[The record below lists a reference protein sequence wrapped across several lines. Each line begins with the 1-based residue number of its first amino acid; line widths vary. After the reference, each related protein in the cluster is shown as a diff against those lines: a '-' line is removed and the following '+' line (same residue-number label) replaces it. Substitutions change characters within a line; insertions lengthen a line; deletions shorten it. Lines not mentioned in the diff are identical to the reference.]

1 MFHLW
6 FGLFILLFKT
16 SLVCLFLLIPHDSPP
31 LGWEV
36 WVGKLTCSLRVRMC
50 SPTQQTEAEQ
60 EKMAVYDFLD
70 PRFVS
75 SPEELAPSA
84 ARTPVPSSFI
94 VTNISPAKEQIRE
107 RTPLH
112 CNEGFFKKKITMKVT
127 PVGFMLAQIPRKHRG
142 GMFPVPPH
150 SWGKGS

>member
-1 MFHLW
+1 
-6 FGLFILLFKT
+6 
-16 SLVCLFLLIPHDSPP
+16 
-31 LGWEV
+31 
-36 WVGKLTCSLRVRMC
+36 MC

-84 ARTPVPSSFI
+84 ARTPVPSSVT

-112 CNEGFFKKKITMKVT
+112 CNEGFKKNLTMKVT
-127 PVGFMLAQIPRKHRG
+127 PVGFMLAQIPRKHRD

>member
-1 MFHLW
+1 
-6 FGLFILLFKT
+6 
-16 SLVCLFLLIPHDSPP
+16 
-31 LGWEV
+31 
-36 WVGKLTCSLRVRMC
+36 MC

-112 CNEGFFKKKITMKVT
+112 CNEGFFKKN
-127 PVGFMLAQIPRKHRG
+127 
-142 GMFPVPPH
+142 
-150 SWGKGS
+150 